1 MIFFLPRANDI
12 CFLGCLRSLSE
23 EKVKIIN
30 GLYKWKNEQIFL
42 SNHSKYL
49 FNKRKFPNPA
59 MKEKEFIKSLI
70 KIGVENK
77 KKGKIFYLP
86 TSDTNMMIN

>member
-30 GLYKWKNEQIFL
+30 GLYKWKNEQIYH
-42 SNHSKYL
+42 SNITKYII
-49 FNKRKFPNPA
+49 NKRKYPNQA
-59 MKEKEFIKSLI
+59 MKE
-70 KIGVENK
+70 N
-77 KKGKIFYLP
+77 
-86 TSDTNMMIN
+86 